1 LRRPTPE
8 VALQQR
14 RPLLPLTT
22 GTLFLLPAAV
32 FVFFFIVLP
41 FFWIAVVSFT
51 NRTLTGRT
59 ARDPDFVG
67 LQNYFSLFDPS
78 TFMQRGEFGH
88 SLLVTGQFVL
98 FSALLGQAV
107 LGLLLALLFY
117 RRTGWVRESVT
128 TLAIVAW
135 IMPDVVVAFAWFA
148 FLDWQDGTLNQIA
161 AALGLVKLDW
171 LIDYPLLSIV
181 VFNIWRGTA
190 FSMLLFSSALGS
202 IPPSHL
208 ETAEV
213 AGANLWQKVRDIVL
227 PLIKTHIATDLIL
240 ITLWSFNT
248 FTPFLLTGGGP
259 SFRSDLVSIFTYR
272 TAFRFFRFGEGA
284 AVGMIMML
292 INLVF
297 ALIYL
302 ALLRRERRAS

>member
-1 LRRPTPE
+1 LRR
-8 VALQQR
+8 R
-14 RPLLPLTT
+14 RPLLPLAT
-22 GTLFLLPAAV
+22 GSLFLLPAAV

-41 FFWIAVVSFT
+41 FFWIAAVSFT

-67 LQNYFSLFDPS
+67 LQNYLSLFDPAS
-78 TFMQRGEFGH
+78 FMQRGEFGH

-117 RRTGWVRESVT
+117 RTKGWVRESVT

-148 FLDWQDGTLNQIA
+148 FLDWQDGTLNVLA
-161 AALGLVKLDW
+161 ATLGLPKLDW
-171 LIDYPLLSIV
+171 LIEYPLLSIII
-181 VFNIWRGTA
+181 FNIWRGTA

-213 AGANLWQKVRDIVL
+213 AGANLWQKLRDVVL

-284 AVGMIMML
+284 AVGMLMML

-297 ALIYL
+297 ALVYL
-302 ALLRRERRAS
+302 ALLRRERRSA